1 MKKINSG
8 RDDFENYKNSF
19 ENTIKMMF
27 RQSSGVPSSL
37 HGFFL
42 RHHIEAL
49 TIQGIVTRKTV
60 KHNSLRLI
68 RFFHSFF
75 FHFEL
80 FLFLFSTQKQKE

>member
-1 MKKINSG
+1 MKTFFIFKINQG

-49 TIQGIVTRKTV
+49 TIQGISTRKTV

-68 RFFHSFF
+68 RFD
-75 FHFEL
+75 L
-80 FLFLFSTQKQKE
+80 RI